1 MSDSKND
8 IAWNKLFEK
17 HKILEKI
24 NANGLYQI
32 KASEIKEFREAR
44 LMTKFDYKSQ
54 LPKIFAN
61 NNLSILPISR
71 GVYIISCFETFH
83 DFESN
88 ELGITKID
96 FPNCLESIDFNN
108 ITSESTVLNCA
119 YVSGIIADFVKDGDI
134 KPTVSGRMSSLSFDF
149 KINSKQSL
157 PALINIEVKNA
168 QIEIDGGY
176 EGDKSL
182 NLIEVKTSISKD
194 FIIRQLFYP
203 FKLWSSK
210 ISKEVRPLFLTYS
223 KGIFHF
229 REYKFED
236 PTRYNSLRLLREKKY
251 AILRDEVEAINS
263 ELIQKILERTHI
275 TNEPE
280 IPFPQADSFE
290 RVINLCEL
298 LNENKELNRE
308 TITENYGFDIRQT
321 DYYVDAGRYL
331 GLVDKKHKNKEII
344 YSLTKKGKYLFTL
357 SIHNRQI
364 KFIELI
370 LSHLVF
376 KKALNF
382 YLKESKPPIRS
393 KIVEMMK
400 ESHLHKIK
408 SETTFE
414 RRYSTILSWIN
425 WIFNQIEGE

>member
-24 NANGLYQI
+24 NANDSYQI
-32 KASEIKEFREAR
+32 KASEIKEFRESR

-88 ELGITKID
+88 ELGITKMD
-96 FPNCLESIDFNN
+96 FPNYLESIDFNN

-157 PALINIEVKNA
+157 PALNIKVKNA

-210 ISKEVRPLFLTYS
+210 IFKKVRPLFLTYS
-223 KGIFHF
+223 NGIFHF

-251 AILRDEVEAINS
+251 AILRDKVEAINL

-280 IPFPQADSFE
+280 IPFPQANSFE

-308 TITENYGFDIRQT
+308 TITENYDFDIRQT
-321 DYYVDAGRYL
+321 DYYGNAGKYL
-331 GLVDKKHKNKEII
+331 GLVDSEEHENKEII

-376 KKALNF
+376 KKVLNF